1 MAALVAAFPFRQPLE
16 GRFVMPEET
25 ETTEQQG
32 TGTEEIVEET
42 TTEENGTETTD
53 DAQEAETG
61 TDGKPFDRKRAEEK
75 IRKANSEAENLRK
88 RLKELE
94 PLARKAK
101 EFEDAQ
107 KSEQERLNDR
117 LAAAQEQIAATRK
130 RLVEARVQA
139 LAGSAAGERAAF
151 TDPEDAVTSLDL
163 STYID
168 ADSGD
173 IDETAI
179 EADLQALLERKPHWA
194 KTAQPPEGPRRPAPD
209 RTQASGANKKQ
220 APNPRDEFAG
230 WLSTRLNSR

>member
-1 MAALVAAFPFRQPLE
+1 
-16 GRFVMPEET
+16 MPEENEQT
-25 ETTEQQG
+25 SEQQESG
-32 TGTEEIVEET
+32 AEETVEET
-42 TTEENGTETTD
+42 ATEENGTEQQD
-53 DAQEAETG
+53 DAQEAEAG
-61 TDGKPFDRKRAEEK
+61 GEGEAFDRKKFEAEL
-75 IRKANSEAENLRK
+75 RKKNSEAANLRK

-107 KSEQERLNDR
+107 KSESERLNDQ
-117 LAAAQEQIAATRK
+117 LAAANDQIAKTRT

-139 LAGSAAGERAAF
+139 LAGSEKGERKAF
-151 TDPEDAVTSLDL
+151 TDPEDALGSLDL
-163 STYID
+163 ASYID
-168 ADSGD
+168 ASGD

-194 KTAQPPEGPRRPAPD
+194 KTQPQEGPRRPAPD

-230 WLSTRLNSR
+230 WLSSKLT

>member
-1 MAALVAAFPFRQPLE
+1 
-16 GRFVMPEET
+16 MPEET
-25 ETTEQQG
+25 ETTEQQD
-32 TGTEEIVEET
+32 TGTEEAVDET
-42 TTEENGTETTD
+42 ATEENGTEQRD

-61 TDGKPFDRKRAEEK
+61 KQEEPFDRKQAEAK
-75 IRKANSEAENLRK
+75 IRKANSEAANLRK

-94 PLARKAK
+94 PLAKKAK

-107 KSEQERLNDR
+107 KSEQERLNDQ

-139 LAGSAAGERAAF
+139 LAGSPAGERAAF

-163 STYID
+163 SAYID

-173 IDETAI
+173 IDESAI

-194 KTAQPPEGPRRPAPD
+194 KTQPPEGPRRPAPD

-220 APNPRDEFAG
+220 APSPRDEFAG
-230 WLSTRLNSR
+230 WLSSKLK

>member
-1 MAALVAAFPFRQPLE
+1 
-16 GRFVMPEET
+16 MPEEI
-25 ETTEQQG
+25 ETVEQQQESGAEETVEETAAEGQDGTEQQD
-32 TGTEEIVEET
+32 T
-42 TTEENGTETTD
+42 
-53 DAQEAETG
+53 AQEAET
-61 TDGKPFDRKRAEEK
+61 DSEEKPFDRRQAEAK
-75 IRKANSEAENLRK
+75 IRKANSEAANLRK

-94 PLARKAK
+94 PLAKKAK

-163 STYID
+163 TSYID

-173 IDETAI
+173 IDESAI

-194 KTAQPPEGPRRPAPD
+194 KTQPQEGPRRPAPD
-209 RTQASGANKKQ
+209 RTQASGANRKQ
-220 APNPRDEFAG
+220 APSPRDEFSG
-230 WLSTRLNSR
+230 WLSSRLK